1 MCQVHV
7 IQAQGSHHNCV
18 RLLCHHASCLPTVSL
33 DLDLVSGL
41 QVTFN
46 KSNILA
52 PSVLNTTFFNQGGQF
67 NTSALL
73 QVCKQEGQRDWLR
86 DPSASSSALMAAT
99 LQAAAARDALAPG

>member
-1 MCQVHV
+1 M
-7 IQAQGSHHNCV
+7 
-18 RLLCHHASCLPTVSL
+18 SL
-33 DLDLVSGL
+33 VLDLVSGL

-73 QVCKQEGQRDWLR
+73 QVGPKDEPCRGMLSTNPPPTLLLLLHTVRMRKLSR
-86 DPSASSSALMAAT
+86 AA
-99 LQAAAARDALAPG
+99 